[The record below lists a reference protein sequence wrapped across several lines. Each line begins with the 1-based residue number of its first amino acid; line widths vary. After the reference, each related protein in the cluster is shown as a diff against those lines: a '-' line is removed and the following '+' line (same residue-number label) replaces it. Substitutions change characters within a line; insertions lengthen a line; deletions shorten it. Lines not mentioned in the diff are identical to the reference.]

1 MHLPDNAL
9 PPGVNECQIQIKSS
23 LSGQFKFPENTEL
36 ISSIYWITCS
46 HKFEKAATVEIQHC
60 ATKPE
65 QPQHTS
71 NLTFIVV
78 QCTQKDLPYH
88 FKILNGG
95 VFSHT
100 SRYGSIELTH
110 FSGVGVAFRSVM
122 QCLGYQPKKS
132 YCARLYYHNSGI
144 HGWDVY
150 FVITWNLESHI
161 SVSIH

>member
-1 MHLPDNAL
+1 MSNS
-9 PPGVNECQIQIKSS
+9 NQIFSVRAVQV
-23 LSGQFKFPENTEL
+23 PENTEL
-36 ISSIYWITCS
+36 LSSIYWITCS

-71 NLTFIVV
+71 NLTFIVA

-95 VFSHT
+95 VFSH
-100 SRYGSIELTH
+100 SSQYGSIELTH
-110 FSGVGVAFRSVM
+110 FSGIGVAFQSVM
-122 QCLGYQPKKS
+122 QWLGYQPKS
-132 YCARLYYHNSGI
+132 YCARLYYRNSGI

-150 FVITWNLESHI
+150 FVITWNLELHI